1 MSRGLGDVYKRQPL
15 YVIDGVYGDI
25 NMVDPADIA
34 SLEVLKD
41 ASAAAIYGSRAAN
54 GVVLITTKGGKKET
68 PTTID
73 VNVYSGFQNI
83 AKKLDVLDAQQWIS
97 VMKQTGF
104 LPDEVKNFQGAG
116 TNWQDEVYRTAPV
129 TKANLNISGGTK
141 TATYNVSA
149 GYINQQ
155 GILLNSGYSA
165 FNVRAK
171 NTFSFFNDH
180 FRVGNTLLVKTAD
193 KQINELSITDPL
205 RQNPLM
211 KVKAVS
217 YTHLTLPTIG
227 G

>member
-1 MSRGLGDVYKRQPL
+1 MKQSGYLP
-15 YVIDGVYGDI
+15 
-25 NMVDPADIA
+25 
-34 SLEVLKD
+34 E
-41 ASAAAIYGSRAAN
+41 SAA
-54 GVVLITTKGGKKET
+54 
-68 PTTID
+68 
-73 VNVYSGFQNI
+73 
-83 AKKLDVLDAQQWIS
+83 
-97 VMKQTGF
+97 
-104 LPDEVKNFQGAG
+104 NFQGAG

-193 KQINELSITDPL
+193 KQINDLVITDPL

-211 KVKAVS
+211 KVKDPNQLGGYAGIEPWMK
-217 YTHLTLPTIG
+217 TWTTLSVIPNCSTDKNTTWSCY
-227 G
+227 